1 MYLFSADA
9 KIFFLRSKILFL
21 PTKSW
26 KNHPKSCLETLKS
39 TFFLNAWATQT
50 AQTEEFMFQNVAYK
64 PTAYKTGVCLSKP
77 FLWGINL
84 TRKIGKSD
92 LLMIYLF
99 FRSCFLAKLK
109 KSLMSSNRHNLSK
122 YKNRF
127 SDKLQNASP
136 VLTFR
141 YFIKEKI
148 F

>member
-1 MYLFSADA
+1 MWLINQLHIKLGFVWAS
-9 KIFFLRSKILFL
+9 LFL
-21 PTKSW
+21 W
-26 KNHPKSCLETLKS
+26 
-39 TFFLNAWATQT
+39 
-50 AQTEEFMFQNVAYK
+50 V
-64 PTAYKTGVCLSKP
+64 
-77 FLWGINL
+77 INL

-92 LLMIYLF
+92 LLMIYLY

-141 YFIKEKI
+141 YFIKEEKI
-148 F
+148 LKGSLDPITFTFSEDLNYGRESLFTSPSNVCLITVVIR